1 MNNETRR
8 ADTQT
13 RAQTAI
19 HDTDTRTD
27 TMVEIENLKG
37 QFAMILSQ
45 IDAAA
50 RRAAAFET
58 TERAI

>member
-1 MNNETRR
+1 
-8 ADTQT
+8 
-13 RAQTAI
+13 
-19 HDTDTRTD
+19 
-27 TMVEIENLKG
+27 MVEIENLKG